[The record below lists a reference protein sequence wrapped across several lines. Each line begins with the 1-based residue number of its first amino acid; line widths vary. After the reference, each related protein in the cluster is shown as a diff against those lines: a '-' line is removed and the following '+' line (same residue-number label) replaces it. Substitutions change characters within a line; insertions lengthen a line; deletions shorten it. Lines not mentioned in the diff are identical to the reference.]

1 MSYRKINDFF
11 QKAKVK
17 SEGIALVAR
26 PVTSICYEWNRISR
40 IFKWPV
46 GGLTRYLDREG
57 RHGVVGVELSR
68 NRDGASL
75 VEDFELRLCQV

>member
-1 MSYRKINDFF
+1 MSYRKIYNFF
-11 QKAKVK
+11 SKGKR
-17 SEGIALVAR
+17 EEIALVAR
-26 PVTSICYEWNRISR
+26 PVASICYEWYRISR

-57 RHGVVGVELSR
+57 RHGVVRVELSR

-75 VEDFELRLCQV
+75 VEDFELRFCQV